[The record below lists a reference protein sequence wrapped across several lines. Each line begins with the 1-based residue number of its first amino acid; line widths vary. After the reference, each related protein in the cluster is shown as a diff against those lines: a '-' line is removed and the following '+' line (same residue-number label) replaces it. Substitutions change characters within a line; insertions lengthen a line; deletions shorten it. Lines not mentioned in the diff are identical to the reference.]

1 MKVQSGISLCA
12 LAIVTLALVAE
23 ATYDLQRLLDLDED
37 QYYKRG
43 DTDLDPDWEDEWE
56 DLPFKRGVG
65 TQKFIACF
73 HPGLQTK
80 CFCDRTK
87 PKYSRKYFYY
97 CRGARRQLR
106 PV

>member
-43 DTDLDPDWEDEWE
+43 DTDLDPDW
-56 DLPFKRGVG
+56 G
-65 TQKFIACF
+65 TSGRIFLLNEESAHKSSLVSWTVRLII
-73 HPGLQTK
+73 H
-80 CFCDRTK
+80 
-87 PKYSRKYFYY
+87 
-97 CRGARRQLR
+97 
-106 PV
+106 

>member
-43 DTDLDPDWEDEWE
+43 DTDLDPEWGDEWE

-65 TQKFIACF
+65 TQKFIGKLKNKF
-73 HPGLQTK
+73 SILTITK
-80 CFCDRTK
+80 MSSSSNNV
-87 PKYSRKYFYY
+87 PM
-97 CRGARRQLR
+97 
-106 PV
+106 